1 MDTTEI
7 FMLDKFIK
15 TLSLKTLEQSKEQLS
30 DERTKLAIEIAN
42 LVALNEEFGL
52 STLIKEREILKDYI
66 SRIDVQMNILINQKT
81 CIDLT
86 KKSA

>member
-66 SRIDVQMNILINQKT
+66 SRIEVQMNVLINQKT

>member
-52 STLIKEREILKDYI
+52 NTLVKEREILKDYI
-66 SRIDVQMNILINQKT
+66 SRIEVQMNVLINQKT

>member
-15 TLSLKTLEQSKEQLS
+15 TLSLKTLEQSKEKLS

-66 SRIDVQMNILINQKT
+66 SRIEVQMNVLINQKT